1 MMHSS
6 VHRITGR
13 RRYRDAT
20 DDKILA
26 LVQVCQADALVS
38 SDDDL
43 LVLNPWRGA
52 PVLRPAEFLALQG
65 LPR

>member
-26 LVQVCQADALVS
+26 LVQVRQADALVS

-52 PVLRPAEFLALQG
+52 RPAEFLALQG

>member
-13 RRYRDAT
+13 PRCRDAT

-26 LVQVCQADALVS
+26 LVPVCQADALVS

-52 PVLRPAEFLALQG
+52 RPAEFLALQG